1 MSIPILHRAI
11 STRRAGT
18 RRAGTRRAGT
28 FFRKVRANAWRMQGR
43 SGFSFS
49 PHSQDASEKR
59 PCRRRKRPSGR
70 DLFPKGPGDGQGP
83 FSERSERRAGTF
95 FRKVRANAWRM
106 QGRSGFSFSPHSQ
119 DASEKRPCPR
129 RRFGMPRPLVA
140 ARQGR
145 EAHSA
150 WPQAKASLPKRMLR
164 SMSSPLTSALPAQT
178 SLLVITL
185 RTMHPL
191 KNDELYPAKATNPLS
206 NPL

>member
-1 MSIPILHRAI
+1 M
-11 STRRAGT
+11 
-18 RRAGTRRAGT
+18 AGT
-28 FFRKVRANAWRMQGR
+28 FFRKVRA
-43 SGFSFS
+43 
-49 PHSQDASEKR
+49 K
-59 PCRRRKRPSGR
+59 GR
-70 DLFPKGPGDGQGP
+70 DLF
-83 FSERSERRAGTF
+83 SERSGRRAGTF

-129 RRFGMPRPLVA
+129 RRFGKASLPETQAPVRQGPFSERSARMRGECRVVAAFHSHLIRKTLRKSVPACENASEKRPCLRRRFGMPRPLVA

-164 SMSSPLTSALPAQT
+164 SRCSPLTPALPAQT

-191 KNDELYPAKATNPLS
+191 KNDELYPVKATNPLS
-206 NPL
+206 NPP